1 MYHSLTMPALGPRPG
16 PLPVPSPP
24 MGRVLVVEEDLARRR
39 AIVSYLIDQQCTAL
53 GCGALE
59 VTRHIQAQ
67 PLSLVMLDSRLGS
80 FNGLDIL
87 NQIRRRSNVP
97 VILYADGHQ
106 VDVDRIIGLEL
117 GADDFLSGPLSL
129 HELLVR
135 ARAVLR
141 RQELGRLGARS
152 LRGGYQFNGWGLRH
166 DTRQLTSPK
175 SVLVGLTKKEYALLV
190 ALLEMPGRTLSR
202 LHLMRATRAHEDIY
216 DRSID
221 VQILRL
227 RRKLEA
233 ADPTGTGLIKTYRGL
248 GYTLDAHVEKIQ

>member
-1 MYHSLTMPALGPRPG
+1 MYQSLETPDFGPRSEA
-16 PLPVPSPP
+16 LPVLLPQ
-24 MGRVLVVEEDLARRR
+24 MGRMLVVDENLTRRR
-39 AIVSYLIDQQCTAL
+39 AIVSYMIDQHCTAL
-53 GCGALE
+53 GCGALA

-67 PLSLVMLDSRLGS
+67 PLSLVMVAARLGS

-87 NQIRRRSNVP
+87 DQIRRRSSVP
-97 VILYADGHQ
+97 VILYDDGHH
-106 VDVDRIIGLEL
+106 VGADRIAGIEL
-117 GADDFLSGPLSL
+117 GADDFLSGPVNLY
-129 HELLVR
+129 ELLVR
-135 ARAVLR
+135 SRAVLR

-152 LRGGYQFNGWGLRH
+152 LRGGYRFNDWALQH
-166 DTRQLTSPK
+166 ATRELTSPK

-202 LHLMRATRAHEDIY
+202 LQLMRATRAHEDIY

-233 ADPTGTGLIKTYRGL
+233 ADPSGRELIKTYRGL
-248 GYTLDAHVEKIQ
+248 GYTLDAYVENLH

>member
-1 MYHSLTMPALGPRPG
+1 MYRSLATPDFGPRPA
-16 PLPVPSPP
+16 PLPAPP
-24 MGRVLVVEEDLARRR
+24 AQMGRVLVVEEEPARRR
-39 AIVSYLIDQQCTAL
+39 AIVSYLIDQQCAAL
-53 GCGALE
+53 GCGALA

-80 FNGLDIL
+80 FSGLDVL
-87 NQIRRRSNVP
+87 GQIRRRSTVP

-106 VDVDRIIGLEL
+106 VDADRIAGLEL

-129 HELLVR
+129 RELLVR

-152 LRGGYQFNGWGLRH
+152 LRGGYRFNGWELLHATRELR
-166 DTRQLTSPK
+166 SPK
-175 SVLVGLTKKEYALLV
+175 AVLVDLTKKEYALLV

-233 ADPTGTGLIKTYRGL
+233 DPSGTGLIKTDRGL
-248 GYTLDAHVEKIQ
+248 GYTLDAHVENLH

>member
-1 MYHSLTMPALGPRPG
+1 MYRSLATPDFGPRPA
-16 PLPVPSPP
+16 PLPAPP
-24 MGRVLVVEEDLARRR
+24 AQMGRVLVVEEEPTRRR
-39 AIVSYLIDQQCTAL
+39 AIVSYLIDQQCAAL
-53 GCGALE
+53 GCGALA

-80 FNGLDIL
+80 FSGLDVL
-87 NQIRRRSNVP
+87 GQIRRRSTVP

-106 VDVDRIIGLEL
+106 VDADRIAGIEL

-129 HELLVR
+129 RELLVR

-152 LRGGYQFNGWGLRH
+152 LRGGYRFNGWELLHATRELR
-166 DTRQLTSPK
+166 SPK
-175 SVLVGLTKKEYALLV
+175 AVLVGLTKKEYALLV

-233 ADPTGTGLIKTYRGL
+233 DPSGTGLIKTDRGL
-248 GYTLDAHVEKIQ
+248 GYTLNAHVENLH

>member
-1 MYHSLTMPALGPRPG
+1 MYQSPTTPDFGPQPG
-16 PLPVPSPP
+16 PSLIPLPR

-39 AIVSYLIDQQCTAL
+39 AIVSYLAEQQCTAL
-53 GCGALE
+53 GCGALD

-67 PLSLVMLDSRLGS
+67 PLSLVMLNSRLGS
-80 FNGLDIL
+80 FDGLDTL
-87 NQIRRRSNVP
+87 SQIRRRSNVP
-97 VILYADGHQ
+97 VILYGDGHQ
-106 VDVDRIIGLEL
+106 GDADRIVALEL
-117 GADDFLSGPLSL
+117 GADDFLSVPLNF
-129 HELLVR
+129 HELLAR

-152 LRGGYQFNGWGLRH
+152 LRGGYRFDGWELRH
-166 DTRQLTSPK
+166 ATRDLTSPDA
-175 SVLVGLTKKEYALLV
+175 VLVRLTKKEYALLV
-190 ALLEMPGRTLSR
+190 ALLEMPGRVLSR

-233 ADPTGTGLIKTYRGL
+233 DPSGMGLIKTERGV
-248 GYTLDAHVEKIQ
+248 GYMLDADVENLH